1 MYTGAMELTKTTRF
15 ILPLLVF
22 AALSLA
28 PQPAAASSL
37 NQGQILSIVAL
48 LQSFGADASVIA
60 NVQKSL
66 GGTPN
71 LTVSNVCKSSL
82 VVTSDSGTV
91 NLKVNSAKDRGNVV
105 FMIDVSSCKSLASSA
120 VHMAYGKWEAFLPID
135 TSATKGSDGT
145 WHSSTKVTA
154 SGSMFRVAGEQLI
167 TFDYMGLATSLTLDV
182 KP

>member
-1 MYTGAMELTKTTRF
+1 MIPSKTF
-15 ILPLLVF
+15 GFLLPLFVF
-22 AALSLA
+22 AAVALG

-66 GGTPN
+66 GGSSN
-71 LTVSNVCKSSL
+71 VTVSNVCRASL
-82 VVTSDSGTV
+82 VVTADSDTV
-91 NLKVNSAKDRGNVV
+91 NLKVNSSKDRGNVV
-105 FMIDVSSCKSLASSA
+105 FTIDVASCKSLASSA
-120 VHMAYGKWEAFLPID
+120 VHMAFGKREAFLPID
-135 TSATKGSDGT
+135 TGATKGSDGL

-154 SGSMFRVAGEQLI
+154 SGSMFREAGEQLI
-167 TFDYMGLATSLTLDV
+167 TFDYQGLATSLNLDV